1 MMDIKLVEISDN
13 NKLTKGYNKKKTKD
27 LGVLKIEEE
36 DVDELIEEIRKRDQ
50 FDEELDINNK
60 ETVTYTN
67 EVEDTDWSILAHGLI

>member
-1 MMDIKLVEISDN
+1 MTDIKLVEISNN
-13 NKLTKGYNKKKTKD
+13 NKLAKRCNKKKAKY

-67 EVEDTDWSILAHGLI
+67 EVEDTDWSILAHGLT